1 MASLGVVGLHPC
13 QPRLCCTEAQVKIES
28 PVENQPRLLQTR
40 RLNFRSS
47 KLVTLN
53 GKPERTDFQPVGNS
67 SRTLRTKL

>member
-1 MASLGVVGLHPC
+1 MSTTPLLHRGAG
-13 QPRLCCTEAQVKIES
+13 QNLTAL
-28 PVENQPRLLQTR
+28 VENQPRLLQTR

-67 SRTLRTKL
+67 SRTLGTKL

>member
-1 MASLGVVGLHPC
+1 MSTTPLLHRGAG
-13 QPRLCCTEAQVKIES
+13 QNLTA

-67 SRTLRTKL
+67 SRTLGTKL